1 MARDMERIDN
11 GTTVFDDLR
20 ATRPVVLAPLS
31 GITDAPFR
39 ELCRRQGCRF
49 VYAEMTS
56 SEALVRSSD
65 RAQARI
71 RGLDAPVPTVAQLLG
86 NRPVAMAEA
95 AEMCV
100 EMGAD
105 AVDINLGCPARQIV
119 RGGGGSALM
128 REPALVAEIIRAMVS
143 RIRKPVSVKMRAGW
157 DDQCRNAVEIA
168 QIAEAEGASAIAV
181 HPRTRTQAFKGFAN
195 WEVIARVKE
204 VVAIPVIGN
213 GDVGSRSDA
222 VRMFETTG
230 CDAVMVGRAALG
242 HPWIFRQMEDP
253 GYEAPDFIERI
264 DIAIEHIHLLVEEKG
279 DYRGAIEFRKHLA
292 CYLKSM
298 PENKLVREQMN
309 RLDSRESVIEVL
321 ERFKQRLREVGFTSP
336 RQR

>member
-1 MARDMERIDN
+1 MTEKMEPKENR
-11 GTTVFDDLR
+11 TVFDELR
-20 ATRPVVLAPLS
+20 STRPVVLAPLS

-39 ELCRRQGCRF
+39 EICRKQGCRF

-56 SEALVRSSD
+56 SEALVRSND
-65 RAQARI
+65 RAHARI
-71 RGLDAPVPTVAQLLG
+71 RGLNAPVPTVAQLLG
-86 NRPVAMAEA
+86 NRPSVMADA

-105 AVDINLGCPARQIV
+105 AVDINLGCPAKQIV

-128 REPALVAEIIRAMVS
+128 REPLLVAEIIRTMAS

-168 QIAEAEGASAIAV
+168 LLAEAEGASAIAV
-181 HPRTRTQAFKGFAN
+181 HPRTRTQAFKGHAN

-204 VVAIPVIGN
+204 AVSIPVIGN
-213 GDVGSRSDA
+213 GDVRCREDA
-222 VRMFETTG
+222 VRMFDSTG

-242 HPWIFRQMEDP
+242 HPWIFREVEDP
-253 GYEAPDFIERI
+253 GFEPPDFARRI

-279 DYRGAIEFRKHLA
+279 SYRGALEFRKHLA

-309 RLDSRESVIEVL
+309 RLDSLESVVDIL
-321 ERFKQRLREVGFTSP
+321 ERYKQRLHEFSF
-336 RQR
+336 Q